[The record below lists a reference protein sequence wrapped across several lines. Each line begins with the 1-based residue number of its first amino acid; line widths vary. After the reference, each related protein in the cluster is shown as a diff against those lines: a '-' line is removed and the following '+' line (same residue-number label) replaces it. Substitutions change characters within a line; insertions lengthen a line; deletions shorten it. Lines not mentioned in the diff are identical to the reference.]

1 VKNPKNMRFQK
12 YGKSPKNIGK
22 ISKNMGKVS
31 KILGKLPKYGKTS
44 KNMGKL
50 PNIYLGGTL
59 IGCQECLVFW
69 VPKLG
74 PV

>member
-1 VKNPKNMRFQK
+1 
-12 YGKSPKNIGK
+12 
-22 ISKNMGKVS
+22 
-31 KILGKLPKYGKTS
+31 
-44 KNMGKL
+44 MGKL

-74 PV
+74 PVWIHPFVSWSLRCPLGSFEPLGVSDAH